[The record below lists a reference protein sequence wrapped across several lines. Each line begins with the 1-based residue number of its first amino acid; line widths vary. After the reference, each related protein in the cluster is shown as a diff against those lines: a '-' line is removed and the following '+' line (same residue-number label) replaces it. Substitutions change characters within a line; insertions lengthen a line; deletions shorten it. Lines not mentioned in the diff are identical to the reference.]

1 MPHARTASPAALSR
15 VGLQAFF
22 NLARVWK
29 MDVAE
34 QRAALG
40 SISKQTLYNWRD
52 NPGKVRLTGDQLDRI
67 SYLLGIYKALHV
79 LFTRPEQADSW
90 IRRPNDAPPFA
101 MERVRAAVGK
111 PIASLFEL
119 PKNAGSKTKTEILFI
134 ERCLALLRPGGRL
147 GIVLPEGIFNNPSLA
162 YVREFCENRAFIRA
176 VVSLPQETFLSSGAS
191 VKASLLFLQ
200 KFTAREQADFD
211 KKHAG
216 ARKDN

>member
-1 MPHARTASPAALSR
+1 MPHVRTASPAVLSR

-90 IRRPNDAPPFA
+90 IRRPNDAPPFGGKPA
-101 MERVRAAVGK
+101 AELMFGGRMDGLMRVRRH
-111 PIASLFEL
+111 L
-119 PKNAGSKTKTEILFI
+119 
-134 ERCLALLRPGGRL
+134 
-147 GIVLPEGIFNNPSLA
+147 
-162 YVREFCENRAFIRA
+162 
-176 VVSLPQETFLSSGAS
+176 
-191 VKASLLFLQ
+191 
-200 KFTAREQADFD
+200 D
-211 KKHAG
+211 G
-216 ARKDN
+216 ARGAW

>member
-1 MPHARTASPAALSR
+1 MSHARTVSPAALSR

-90 IRRPNDAPPFA
+90 IRRPNDAPPFGGKPA
-101 MERVRAAVGK
+101 AELMFGGRMDSLMRVRRH
-111 PIASLFEL
+111 L
-119 PKNAGSKTKTEILFI
+119 
-134 ERCLALLRPGGRL
+134 
-147 GIVLPEGIFNNPSLA
+147 
-162 YVREFCENRAFIRA
+162 
-176 VVSLPQETFLSSGAS
+176 
-191 VKASLLFLQ
+191 
-200 KFTAREQADFD
+200 D
-211 KKHAG
+211 G
-216 ARKDN
+216 ARGAW